1 MANITRRVG
10 QAALAA
16 ALSMAAVAQAQSP
29 HPQARPQQYV
39 YVLRVAP
46 HLHDES
52 KWTAKDKA
60 ATAQH
65 FERLKKA
72 SAAGQVVL
80 AGRSS
85 EPLDKT
91 FGLVV
96 FEADSDSA
104 AKAFMNADP
113 AVVAG
118 VMSATLHPYT
128 VALQRK

>member
-1 MANITRRVG
+1 MGQMSSYMRRG
-10 QAALAA
+10 AGAALLAA
-16 ALSMAAVAQAQSP
+16 SLAHAQSP
-29 HPQARPQQYV
+29 QPPARAQQYV

-46 HLHDES
+46 HLHDEA
-52 KWTAKDKA
+52 KWSAKDKA

-65 FERLKKA
+65 MERLKKA
-72 SAAGQVVL
+72 AASGQVIL

-113 AVVAG
+113 AILAG
-118 VMSATLHPYT
+118 VMSATLHPYS